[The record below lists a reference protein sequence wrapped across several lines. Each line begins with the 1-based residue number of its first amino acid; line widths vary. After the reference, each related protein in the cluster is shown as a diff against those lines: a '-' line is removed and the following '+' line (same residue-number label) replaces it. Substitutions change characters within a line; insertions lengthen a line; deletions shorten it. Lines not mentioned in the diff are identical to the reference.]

1 MDLTSEVVIRQI
13 DFLKGRVLF
22 VNAPTDELLS
32 QFNESVQPSI
42 WCWNF
47 NDYQYFQSQQS
58 DVYFGVEFPEAQ
70 FDQAVIFVPKSKE
83 LLNYL
88 LHNVA
93 SHLAQGAS
101 IFLVGEKKAGV
112 ERAAKQMQP

>member
-1 MDLTSEVVIRQI
+1 MDLTSEVVMRQI
-13 DFLKGRVLF
+13 DLLKGRVLF
-22 VNAPTDELLS
+22 INAPTDDLLS
-32 QFNESVQPSI
+32 QLTDDVTASI

-58 DVYFGVEFPEAQ
+58 TVHFGVEFPEGD

-93 SHLAQGAS
+93 SHLN
-101 IFLVGEKKAGV
+101 AG
-112 ERAAKQMQP
+112 

>member
-13 DFLKGRVLF
+13 DLLQDRVLF
-22 VNAPTDELLS
+22 VNAPTDDLLS
-32 QFNESVQPSI
+32 QLNDNIKPSI

-47 NDYQYFQSQQS
+47 NDFQYFQNQQS
-58 DVYFGVEFPEAQ
+58 NVHFGVDFPEGQ

-88 LHNVA
+88 L
-93 SHLAQGAS
+93 Q
-101 IFLVGEKKAGV
+101 FLPDLLHILRQHRSVLLLL
-112 ERAAKQMQP
+112 MN